1 MASLTPPQAPP
12 SWIHTPEEVVSVT
25 KRALAQNKAVSDKV
39 AALPEAE
46 CNFET
51 VFLPLAD
58 AEAEVLIICEPLAFY
73 QNVSTSKELRDAS
86 NQAEVL
92 QRDFDVE
99 ESMRLDV
106 FKAKTAAEKNLRKSG
121 EWEKLSDEQRRL
133 VEKMVLDGKRAG
145 LALPE
150 KEREVLMKLKK
161 ELSQVCLDF
170 SKNFNEEDGLISFT
184 LEELTE
190 SRTMSSRVTASVL
203 RAQKKS
209 MMSLSRPQISSRSSN
224 PHIIQPRD
232 AVLKKDMKTDS
243 NKMCLYLRRRLTS
256 VGALP
261 QCLVMTH
268 GQTTSRK

>member
-1 MASLTPPQAPP
+1 
-12 SWIHTPEEVVSVT
+12 
-25 KRALAQNKAVSDKV
+25 
-39 AALPEAE
+39 
-46 CNFET
+46 
-51 VFLPLAD
+51 LPLAD

-170 SKNFNEEDGLISFT
+170 SVG
-184 LEELTE
+184 
-190 SRTMSSRVTASVL
+190 MVSSVFRRYANRICRKTSM
-203 RAQKKS
+203 KK
-209 MMSLSRPQISSRSSN
+209 M
-224 PHIIQPRD
+224 
-232 AVLKKDMKTDS
+232 
-243 NKMCLYLRRRLTS
+243 
-256 VGALP
+256 
-261 QCLVMTH
+261 
-268 GQTTSRK
+268 